1 MNLLTG
7 EIHLN
12 PWQSLNA
19 THLQQLNELE
29 DLFENKIEVKPSVQ
43 SPWLIKNDS
52 FYCYNFEDILKE
64 SIKNSSANIFRCL
77 LEHEEVMNVCDEIV
91 LRLENSLQD
100 RISATP
106 SICRECLA
114 FENRKCYHARIGI
127 LFSGGIDCTILAVLT
142 DKLLDPTQPIDLINV
157 SFEKINRGKTKV
169 QTDYKT
175 PDRLSACQ
183 SLEELKRMNPHRKW
197 NLIEVDVTRDELEEA
212 LKRRIPHLVYPLNTV
227 LDESLGCVLWFG
239 ARGRGKVDGVE
250 YSSNCRVNTSFNVS
264 EHFQISHF
272 HLNKSVYFL

>member
-1 MNLLTG
+1 MNLLTS
-7 EIHLN
+7 EIQLN

-19 THLQQLNELE
+19 THLDQLTELE
-29 DLFENKIEVKPSVQ
+29 DLLENKIEVKPPVQ

-52 FYCYNFEDILKE
+52 SYCYNFENILKE
-64 SIKNSSANIFRCL
+64 SIKNPSADIFRCL
-77 LEHEEVMNVCDEIV
+77 LEQKEVMNVCDKIV
-91 LRLENSLQD
+91 MRLESSLQD

-114 FENRKCYHARIGI
+114 NAERKCYHARIGI

-157 SFEKINRGKTKV
+157 SFEKINRGKSKV
-169 QTDYKT
+169 PTDYKT

-183 SLEELKRMNPHRKW
+183 SLQELKRMSPHRKW
-197 NLIEVDVTRDELEEA
+197 NLIEVNVTRDELEEA
-212 LKRRIPHLVYPLNTV
+212 LRSRIPHLVYPLNTV

-239 ARGRGKVDGVE
+239 AQGRGKVNGVE
-250 YSSNCRVNTSFNVS
+250 YSSNCRVNTSF
-264 EHFQISHF
+264 
-272 HLNKSVYFL
+272 